1 MHPLKA
7 QYLCT
12 VKKAQKTVALTWMI
26 AIILAYPVTMV
37 QVGNLQKENHNI
49 KNIARVVYDNVSHNY
64 VYVQVHV
71 DVGFKYCG
79 FWCVRDWKNPIW
91 WMAHEIYF
99 LVVILLIPTSIMS
112 FAYGRIIIEICRVFE
127 ERRKMA
133 RESMEAST
141 RKMSTQLSSHKKHS
155 VGSKRKRSE
164 HDCKV

>member
-1 MHPLKA
+1 M
-7 QYLCT
+7 
-12 VKKAQKTVALTWMI
+12 
-26 AIILAYPVTMV
+26 
-37 QVGNLQKENHNI
+37 
-49 KNIARVVYDNVSHNY
+49 
-64 VYVQVHV
+64 
-71 DVGFKYCG
+71 GFKYCG

-141 RKMSTQLSSHKKHS
+141 RKMSTQLTSHKKHS

-164 HDCKV
+164 HDYKV